1 MSLSSY
7 MNDIK
12 RRKSACRLA
21 HLRLCR
27 KVTHTKEAENNTL
40 LLAHLRPCRKVAHKE
55 KENKPYQR
63 IGSCTLL
70 LAHLRLFRKVTHT
83 HTHTKE
89 QTVSAYIGSCAFL
102 LAHWR
107 LFRRLHRKWRTN
119 CISALDNMLFL
130 LLSAG
135 FFGRVTQNQKWRTNC
150 ISVLRQVHRMLSH
163 RVLDKM
169 CGWSLNKKFKMG
181 SQQK

>member
-83 HTHTKE
+83 HTHTQRNKPYQRILDHVLFFLLIDDFSGGYTENGEQIVSAHWIICSSCCSLPAFSEGLHKIKNGE
-89 QTVSAYIGSCAFL
+89 QTVSAY
-102 LAHWR
+102 
-107 LFRRLHRKWRTN
+107 
-119 CISALDNMLFL
+119 
-130 LLSAG
+130 
-135 FFGRVTQNQKWRTNC
+135 
-150 ISVLRQVHRMLSH
+150 
-163 RVLDKM
+163 
-169 CGWSLNKKFKMG
+169 
-181 SQQK
+181 